1 MSQFK
6 TYGSTPQEEDVQSSA
21 KCREIV
27 HEILSF
33 GVDQFQLLTLIKLL
47 SLELEN
53 REIMLQITEAINN
66 VLEKKSKLTIEV

>member
-6 TYGSTPQEEDVQSSA
+6 KYGSTAEEDAILDSA

-27 HEILSF
+27 HEILNF
-33 GVDQFQLLTLIKLL
+33 GVTQFQMLTIIKLL

-53 REIMLQITEAINN
+53 REVMLQLVEVIDNAIENN
-66 VLEKKSKLTIEV
+66 RKLTIEI